1 MLFILSLIFSS
12 QLFALPVIGLDLD
25 ANYSLCTYVV
35 NQAGMPEKPSDA
47 QLFETEM
54 SQHFPGF
61 KNMGIRFW
69 DLVVGVRGFNANE
82 VSASRSP
89 EARLSYQTCTKQ
101 LELQKNNSFLRH
113 EQKGGLARR
122 TQQAATAVLSIDP
135 ECTVTEV
142 PCKDIDPLFESK
154 IHDILPVISL
164 LSGIDLKLSEFE
176 HAKRKDLKLDERPV
190 KTRFSEEECRC
201 REDKLKAQTPPGLLK
216 DQEEKQKTSLEN
228 FFLGVVG
235 QELIADFSMNL
246 EDVNYYQRNDFT
258 VFKPNA
264 LASASK
270 EGLRLQCNDPV
281 VIQENI
287 NNKCKTTGIALDIQK
302 ERINILFNALGEKTP
317 LSLEEHL
324 ASLTAKIL
332 TTKSEKNGETFTR
345 DDYDNY
351 RRTQSSTPHV
361 RFMDHVLA
369 KFLKEPDFLTR
380 VDKKLKDS
388 NKSLAQAL
396 SLVVSEK
403 FSSDKEGFIK
413 KFSPEDASYKSV
425 IESLE
430 RTTSDSLGIFFYNQI
445 KWSGRHNP
453 AFKIAVSNREVLEHL
468 SKNINTRSPSIID
481 SLEKGRAL
489 GHIFDDRCRG
499 FVTKLSEAVCSP
511 QDKLLSG
518 VNKDALSKLV
528 QPGQDGLS
536 TNRVLIDHL
545 ICKMDSSKENNPLG
559 GMLRSP
565 LNDPLLN
572 SDFASG
578 TESAFVAA
586 SDQAE
591 MVKEIGNKSSSRR
604 RLSSTRRAMAE
615 ALAGSVGEEKIIK
628 QNQFQIPEIAP
639 LQTPRFEEAKYF
651 TPTWIPSRPID
662 NSPAAQTKREE
673 LVKNSA
679 TAGVPQ
685 KVIRDHLNAMTE
697 SQLDELKRIREQIS
711 RDREMTSKLMEDN
724 FKLKEQNLS
733 RLKQDLE
740 LMKALKEAPSGTK
753 VGIPG
758 ELQPLPSA
766 SSSTPRLGSMARVS
780 DSMVQPQASGG
791 VVGGS
796 MGSTVAEN
804 LAAVKGPMPAGNNL
818 RSDITKGDT
827 LSVSSSTSSILV
839 LNAQSVRKNAD
850 IPSEEMSRELINYL
864 NQNMLDLNTLTQIKE
879 NGMLLRFRVIEGDQL
894 IEKLIPFNELTETA
908 KELIKR
914 RIELHSLPS
923 ERLDQEMLS
932 AQRTHSMMA
941 MEYIFQS
948 VVRPPTEHQ

>member
-1 MLFILSLIFSS
+1 MLILLSLIFSS
-12 QLFALPVIGLDLD
+12 RLFALPVIGLDFD
-25 ANYSLCTYVV
+25 VNYSLCTYVV

-47 QLFETEM
+47 QMFETEM

-69 DLVVGVRGFNANE
+69 DLVVGVRGFNASE
-82 VSASRSP
+82 VSARRSP
-89 EARLSYQTCTKQ
+89 EARLSYETCTKQ
-101 LELQKNNSFLRH
+101 LELQKNNPSLRH
-113 EQKGGLARR
+113 EQAGWPSRR
-122 TQQAATAVLSIDP
+122 TLEAATAAMSIDP

-142 PCKDIDPLFESK
+142 PCKGIDPLFESK
-154 IHDILPVISL
+154 LQDILPIINR
-164 LSGIDLKLSEFE
+164 LSGIDIKFSDFE
-176 HAKRKDLKLDERPV
+176 QAKRKDLNLEAQPA
-190 KTRFSEEECRC
+190 KTRFSDEECKC
-201 REDKLKAQTPPGLLK
+201 REDKLKAKTPPNLLK
-216 DQEEKQKTSLEN
+216 DQEEQQKASLES

-258 VFKPNA
+258 VFRPNA

-281 VIQENI
+281 IIQENI
-287 NNKCKTTGIALDIQK
+287 NDKCQATGIAPSTQK
-302 ERINILFNALGEKTP
+302 ERINILFNALGEKT
-317 LSLEEHL
+317 SRTLEGHL
-324 ASLTAKIL
+324 ANLTTKIL

-369 KFLKEPDFLTR
+369 KFLNEPDFFTR
-380 VDKKLKDS
+380 VDKKLKES

-396 SLVVSEK
+396 SLVVSEQ
-403 FSSDKEGFIK
+403 FSSDKEDFIK
-413 KFSPEDASYKSV
+413 KFVPTDANYKSV
-425 IESLE
+425 VESLE
-430 RTTSDSLGIFFYNQI
+430 RTTSESSGNFFYNQI

-453 AFKIAVSNREVLEHL
+453 AFKIAVNNREVLEHL
-468 SKNINTRSPSIID
+468 SKNINSRSPSIIN

-499 FVTKLSEAVCSP
+499 FVKKLSEAVCSP
-511 QDKLLSG
+511 QDKILSG
-518 VNKDALSKLV
+518 INKDALSKLV

-536 TNRVLIDHL
+536 PNRLLIDHL
-545 ICKMDSSKENNPLG
+545 ICKMDSSKENNALG

-578 TESAFVAA
+578 AESGFVAA
-586 SDQAE
+586 SDQIE
-591 MVKEIGNKSSSRR
+591 MVKEIGSKSSSRR
-604 RLSSTRRAMAE
+604 SLSSTRRAMAE
-615 ALAGSVGEEKIIK
+615 ALADSAGEGKIIT
-628 QNQFQIPEIAP
+628 QNQFQIPDIAP
-639 LQTPRFEEAKYF
+639 IQTPRFEEAKYF
-651 TPTWIPSRPID
+651 TPTLIPSGPID

-673 LVKNSA
+673 LIKSTA
-679 TAGVPQ
+679 PAGVPQ
-685 KVIRDHLNAMTE
+685 KVIRDHLNSMTE
-697 SQLDELKRIREQIS
+697 SQLDELKRLREQIS

-724 FKLKEQNLS
+724 FKLKEENLS
-733 RLKQDLE
+733 RIKQDLE

-758 ELQPLPSA
+758 ELQPISSA
-766 SSSTPRLGSMARVS
+766 YSSAPRPGSLARVS
-780 DSMVQPQASGG
+780 DNMIQPQASGG

-796 MGSTVAEN
+796 MGSTVVEN
-804 LAAVKGPMPAGNNL
+804 LAAMKGPMTTGYNL
-818 RSDITKGDT
+818 NSDIPKGDSMP
-827 LSVSSSTSSILV
+827 LPISTSSILV
-839 LNAQSVRKNAD
+839 LNAQAVRKNTE
-850 IPSEEMSRELINYL
+850 IPTEDMSRELINYL
-864 NQNMLDLNTLTQIKE
+864 NQNVLDLNTLTQIKE
-879 NGMLLRFRVIEGDQL
+879 NGMLLRFRVSEGDQL
-894 IEKLIPFNELTETA
+894 IEKLIPFNDLTETA

-914 RIELHSLPS
+914 RIELHSLPRD
-923 ERLDQEMLS
+923 RLDQEFLS

-948 VVRPPTEHQ
+948 VVSSP